1 MGAMQYLRDPR
12 KLKIGMALI
21 MILVI
26 PSFVLFYGFGGSNQG
41 GGAGIVDRPIATVKT
56 SGGER
61 QVMGSQTREF
71 RETMARRFMGVYQS
85 QFQQPPDQR
94 TMAQISS
101 GISNKEIAEYAA
113 GQLVVEELA
122 DRYQVAI
129 TPRQVAEDLKAQGI
143 TGNVLTQIL
152 QQRRQREVDF
162 VAEQQR
168 AMRGQRAADILTSAA
183 RVSLPE
189 LWQEYAMNN
198 SKVAVEYV
206 NLQLFDLEASIE
218 VADEDV
224 EKWFNENSNRYIQP
238 EQRIYRYVSVAPPE
252 VDIPLE
258 PVEEEILAR
267 YESIDHHEDARLAL
281 PQGIEVRQIVISTE
295 SRDEAAAKELATK
308 VSERLAAGE
317 DFAAL
322 ANEFSEDIHNI
333 RFDDESDPAYNP
345 PSLAGGVLPQRL
357 TADNESIWRGE
368 YGAEWADAVKSLQP
382 GDAPQIVAVDNGVAI
397 VRVDSIEEGGKRPL
411 DEVREM
417 LRREIRTERTVE
429 RRTIQ
434 TDMINEMEPRMR
446 EAVAQSSSLEP
457 VAEAVGAEV
466 AESVPVDIQT
476 YSLPGVGSL
485 FAHRELLAKLEPG
498 ELSPVMRTGSNPP
511 TLVVL
516 QVKEVLPERPQTFEE
531 AKDRATRDLKAQRAQ
546 DRIGELTEQ
555 IRGLVADGKSLRE
568 AAEEAG
574 VADKFTT
581 VEEPFLLSQPPPGL
595 IGMPDAQREFASK
608 AVRAKVGDVFPV
620 ESKIPSS
627 DQVFSTAIVQITDRQ
642 APDRAAFVEEVNRF
656 ERGLMMVKME
666 TVLNAYKN
674 EALERLNVTYDE
686 DYIREA
692 DPRRRRE
699 GRS

>member
-12 KLKIGMALI
+12 KLKIGMFLI

-26 PSFVLFYGFGGSNQG
+26 PSFVLFYGFSGDPIG
-41 GGAGIVDRPIATVKT
+41 GGGGIMDRPIATVRT

-61 QVMGSQTREF
+61 QAMGSQTRQF
-71 RETMARRFMGVYQS
+71 RETMARRYMGVFQS

-113 GQLVVEELA
+113 GLLVVEDLA

-129 TPRQVAEDLKAQGI
+129 TPNQVAEDLKAQGI

-168 AMRGQRAADILTSAA
+168 AMRGQRAGEILTTAA

-206 NLQLFDLEASIE
+206 NLQLFELEREME
-218 VADEDV
+218 VADEEV
-224 EKWFNENSNRYIQP
+224 EAWFNENSDRYIQP
-238 EQRIYRYVSVAPPE
+238 EQRVYRYVSVAPPE
-252 VDIPLE
+252 VDIPLD
-258 PVEEEILAR
+258 PADEEILAR
-267 YESIDHHEDARLAL
+267 YETINHLEDERFAL
-281 PQGIEVRQIVISTE
+281 PQRIEVRQIVISTE
-295 SRDEAAAKELATK
+295 NRDEAAAKELATQ

-322 ANEFSEDIHNI
+322 ANEYSEDIHNI

-345 PSLAGGVLPQRL
+345 PTLAGGVLPERL
-357 TADNESIWRGE
+357 SSDNESIWRGE
-368 YGAEWADAVKSLQP
+368 FGAEWADTIKAMQP
-382 GDAPQIVAVDNGVAI
+382 GDAPQVVTVDEGVAI
-397 VRVDSIEEGGKRPL
+397 VRVDSIDEGGKRPL
-411 DEVREM
+411 DEVREIV
-417 LRREIRTERTVE
+417 RRDIRSERTLE

-457 VAEAVGAEV
+457 VAEAVETEV
-466 AESVPVDIQT
+466 AESAPVDVQT
-476 YSLPGVGSL
+476 FSLPGVGSL
-485 FAHRELLAKLEPG
+485 FAHRDLIARLETG
-498 ELSPVMRTGSNPP
+498 EMSPVLRTGSNPP

-516 QVKEVLPERPQTFEE
+516 QVKEVLPQRPQTFEE
-531 AKDRATRDLKAQRAQ
+531 AKARATRDLRAQRAQ
-546 DRIGELTEQ
+546 DRIAELTEQ
-555 IRGLVADGKSLRE
+555 IREQVAGGMSLLE

-574 VADKFTT
+574 IADKFTA
-581 VEEPFLLSQPPPGL
+581 VEEPFLLSEPPPGL

-620 ESKIPSS
+620 ESRIPSS

-642 APDRAAFVEEVNRF
+642 APDRAAFVEEVGRF

-666 TVLNAYKN
+666 TVMNAYKN